1 MNLCII
7 GAGYVGLP
15 LTIEFSKFYKVNCY
29 DVNSDRINQ
38 LRKGIDVNQQFKKK
52 QILKK
57 NIIFSNKVKILE
69 NNNLFIITVPT
80 PINKNKTPNLNML
93 KKASILVG
101 KFMTKNSLVVYE
113 STTYPGCTDDFC
125 IPILENK

>member
-15 LTIEFSKFYKVNCY
+15 LAIEFSKFRKVNCY

-38 LRKGIDVNQQFKKK
+38 LRKGIDVNKQFKKK

-57 NIIFSNKVKILE
+57 KIY
-69 NNNLFIITVPT
+69 I
-80 PINKNKTPNLNML
+80 L
-93 KKASILVG
+93 K
-101 KFMTKNSLVVYE
+101 
-113 STTYPGCTDDFC
+113 
-125 IPILENK
+125 